1 MRFLKPLASLALA
14 LVLAAAAVPAR
25 AETIKLGVVL
35 TFSGVNAEYGE
46 QITRAMD
53 LYLKLHGSEL
63 GADKIEMIKRDSG
76 PPTGAGAKTD
86 VTELITQ
93 DHVNMLIG
101 FIFSPDAIASAPVV
115 TEAKVPMIVVNAG
128 TAWITNLS
136 PYIARTSFTMWQS
149 GYPMGGY
156 AAKKLGCKTAAVGYT
171 DYPPGKD
178 ELEAFKAGFEGA
190 GGKVVDAIPM
200 GNPAQVPDFTP
211 FLQRVKDEKPD
222 CFYVFVPAG
231 VHAAALV
238 KTYGELN
245 LKGAGIKMIGPAD
258 IVQDT
263 KLQQM
268 GDAAVGLITIGH
280 YAADYDNPANKAFVK
295 AWHEAYGANTP
306 PDFMAV
312 AGWDGMAAAVHAIT
326 ATHGKLEPDAVM
338 AALKGW
344 HFDSP
349 RGPIT
354 IDPTTRDIVQDEH
367 IQEVVKLPDGK
378 LGEKVL
384 ETMPAVKDPCKELK
398 VGKCGS

>member
-1 MRFLKPLASLALA
+1 MRFFTLLASLALA
-14 LVLAAAAVPAR
+14 LAVATAAR

-35 TFSGVNAEYGE
+35 TYSGVNAELGDL
-46 QITRAMD
+46 ITKAME
-53 LYLKLHGSEL
+53 LYVKLHQKEL
-63 GADKIEMIKRDSG
+63 GDNKIEMIKRDSG
-76 PPTGAGAKTD
+76 PPTGAGAKTQ

-93 DHVNMLIG
+93 DNVNLLIG

-115 TEAKVPMIVVNAG
+115 TQAKVPMIIVNAG

-136 PYIARTSFTMWQS
+136 PYIARTSFSMWQS
-149 GYPMGGY
+149 GYPMGTY
-156 AAKKLGCKTAAVGYT
+156 AAKTLGCNTAAVGYT

-178 ELEAFKAGFEGA
+178 ELDAFKTGFEGA

-200 GNPAQVPDFTP
+200 GNPVQVPDFTP
-211 FLQRVKDEKPD
+211 FLQRVKDEKPN

-238 KTYGELN
+238 KTYAELG
-245 LKGAGIKMIGPAD
+245 LKAAGVRMIGPLD

-268 GDAAVGLITIGH
+268 GDAAIGLTTIGH

-312 AGWDGMAAAVHAIT
+312 AGWDGMAAAVHVIKVT
-326 ATHGKLEPDAVM
+326 NGKLEPDAVM
-338 AALKGW
+338 GALKGW
-344 HFDSP
+344 SFDSP
-349 RGPIT
+349 RGHIT

-378 LGEKVL
+378 LGEKVI